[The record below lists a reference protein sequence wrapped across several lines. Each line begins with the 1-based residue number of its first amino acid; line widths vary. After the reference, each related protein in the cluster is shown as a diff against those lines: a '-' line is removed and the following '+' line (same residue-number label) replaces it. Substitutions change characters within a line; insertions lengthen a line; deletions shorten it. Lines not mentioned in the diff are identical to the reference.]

1 MAEIQWQSEVQVPKV
16 EAQNKVDTSNLTPE
30 QQRVYERIESL
41 KALLDST
48 KAQEAFSRKWAQI
61 LSTRLSAD
69 PEVRTDPEA
78 KPTIEMYN
86 RYMARFN
93 EAVQKWGDIKA
104 ELAKLESE
112 VVSTTDKVEFQAWIN
127 EAWEKLKF
135 DNENLKTLSSKEF
148 LSLSP
153 EERLQYVTQDN
164 IDSDSVSSGSVTDIT
179 FSFDQ
184 DGDWNLNKE
193 LYMLTT
199 AGQVLP
205 KEIRQVTKDWQVYNR
220 IGLTWEFYNWE
231 KRLTIHDKTKVT
243 LGEPMKAEELNKISE
258 ENIQKYNEFVE
269 KNPEF
274 KDEKYNFAINEAIE
288 KGIEPKMFL
297 KVLSRRIEE
306 FEKQASFEKTDV
318 EFISTEV
325 TKVPWYEK
333 TWLEAT
339 ANVLRYLTPT
349 TWKQSLVELWYDNTS
364 IESYY
369 EANKDDSKF
378 DSWKLENFT
387 PAEYSYPAE
396 RSESGTTLCSR
407 TARKNLERLWVDSP
421 STWWSAREAYTN
433 LWSPK
438 DAFPP
443 SESDAKVA
451 DFYLDASAKNKQ
463 YGHRV
468 AAFKW
473 ESWQWFVLD
482 PYYSI
487 WNTRSRMPIPAE
499 TYVSE
504 MRSKW
509 HATWWA
515 KYYS

>member
-41 KALLDST
+41 KTLLDST

-61 LSTRLSAD
+61 LWTRLSAD

-93 EAVQKWGDIKA
+93 EAVQKWWDIKA
-104 ELAKLESE
+104 ELSKLESD
-112 VVSTTDKVEFQAWIN
+112 VAISTDRVEFDLWIDEKWDN
-127 EAWEKLKF
+127 LKFDKEKLK
-135 DNENLKTLSSKEF
+135 NISSKEF
-148 LSLSP
+148 LNLSKN
-153 EERLQYVTQDN
+153 ERLQYVTKDN
-164 IDSDSVSSGSVTDIT
+164 IDSDSVSSGSVSDIT

-306 FEKQASFEKTDV
+306 FEKQSNYEKSDI

-325 TKVPWYEK
+325 TKIPWYDK
-333 TWLEAT
+333 TWLEST
-339 ANVLRYLTPT
+339 ANSLRYLTPT
-349 TWKQSLVELWYDNTS
+349 TWKQSLGELWYDKAS
-364 IESYY
+364 IDSYHES
-369 EANKDDSKF
+369 NKDDSKY
-378 DSWKLENFT
+378 DSSKLENFT

-407 TARKNLERLWVDSP
+407 TARLNLSKLGVDSP
-421 STWWSAREAYTN
+421 STWWSARAAYEN
-433 LWSPK
+433 LNSPK
-438 DAFPP
+438 DIFPP
-443 SESDAKVA
+443 TNSDAKVA
-451 DFYLDASAKNKQ
+451 DVYLDARSDKNRQ

-473 ESWQWFVLD
+473 ENWQWFVLD
-482 PYYSI
+482 PYYSMF
-487 WNTRSRMPIPAE
+487 WNTREPIPAE
-499 TYVSE
+499 HYV
-504 MRSKW
+504 RTVWDKQKV
-509 HATWWA
+509 WWA
-515 KYYS
+515 HYYS

>member
-1 MAEIQWQSEVQVPKV
+1 MAEIQGQSEVQVPKV

-41 KALLDST
+41 KTLLDST
-48 KAQEAFSRKWAQI
+48 KAQEAFSRKGAQI
-61 LSTRLSAD
+61 LGTRLSAD

-93 EAVQKWGDIKA
+93 EAVQKGGDIKA

-112 VVSTTDKVEFQAWIN
+112 VVSTTDKVEFQAGIN
-127 EAWEKLKF
+127 EAGEKLKF

-164 IDSDSVSSGSVTDIT
+164 IDSDSVSSGYVTDIT

-184 DGDWNLNKE
+184 DGDGNLNKE

-205 KEIRQVTKDWQVYNR
+205 KEIRQVTKDGQVYNR
-220 IGLTWEFYNWE
+220 IGLTGEFYNGE

-325 TKVPWYEK
+325 TKVPGYEK
-333 TWLEAT
+333 TGLEAT
-339 ANVLRYLTPT
+339 ANSLRYLTPT
-349 TWKQSLVELWYDNTS
+349 TWKQSLGELGYDKAS
-364 IESYY
+364 IDSYHES
-369 EANKDDSKF
+369 NKEDSKYY
-378 DSWKLENFT
+378 SSKLENFT

-407 TARKNLERLWVDSP
+407 TARLNLSKLGVDSP
-421 STWWSAREAYTN
+421 STGGSARAAYEN
-433 LWSPK
+433 LNSPK
-438 DAFPP
+438 DIFPP
-443 SESDAKVA
+443 TNSDAKVA
-451 DFYLDASAKNKQ
+451 DVYLDARSDKNRQ

-468 AAFKW
+468 AAFKG
-473 ESWQWFVLD
+473 ENGQWFVLD
-482 PYYSI
+482 PYYSMFG
-487 WNTRSRMPIPAE
+487 NTREPIPAE
-499 TYVSE
+499 HYV
-504 MRSKW
+504 RTVGDKQKVW
-509 HATWWA
+509 GAH
-515 KYYS
+515 YYS